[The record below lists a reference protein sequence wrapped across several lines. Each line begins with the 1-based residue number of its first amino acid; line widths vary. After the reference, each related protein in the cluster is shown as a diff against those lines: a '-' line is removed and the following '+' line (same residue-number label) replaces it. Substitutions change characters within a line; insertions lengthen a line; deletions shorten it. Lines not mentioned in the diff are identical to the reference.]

1 MNDINLKRHIYNND
15 ILEIYSKSR
24 DNFEF
29 EDFILGIIVSDKN
42 NYILVET
49 LDDSG
54 LLDSYTLLLKSD
66 ISKISA
72 NTNYTKVFTHYVNNN
87 IKNNIYDPFNL
98 KEEMKRL
105 WNMKIDDIIQNFLS
119 HGKVVSLCTN
129 IDEEFHKGN
138 VIAYDNNYI
147 VLDERRYQKTFGG
160 EVQEK
165 NNLIRLDTITAF
177 DLESKENKLYEQY
190 LNKDIWYK
198 CVFV

>member
-1 MNDINLKRHIYNND
+1 MIDSNINKYIDNND
-15 ILEIYSKSR
+15 VLEIYSKSR

-42 NYILVET
+42 NYLLVET

-87 IKNNIYDPFNL
+87 IKDNIYDPFNL

-138 VIAYDNNYI
+138 VIAYDNNHI
-147 VLDERRYQKTFGG
+147 VLDEERYQQTFESGITD
-160 EVQEK
+160 K
-165 NNLIRLDTITAF
+165 NNLIKLDTITAF
-177 DLESKENKLYEQY
+177 DLVSKENKLYEEY
-190 LNKDIWYK
+190 LNNH
-198 CVFV
+198 